1 MLRALKRRQRVT
13 ENIYGMLR
21 VINQLI
27 KVEGDE
33 IAFCSAELF
42 LAAASWAETLAGT
55 VGAAPVRIIFYCVKV
70 GVVEVLEA
78 ETTELPCTWNV

>member
-1 MLRALKRRQRVT
+1 VT
-13 ENIYGMLR
+13 ENIDGMLR

-42 LAAASWAETLAGT
+42 LAAAS
-55 VGAAPVRIIFYCVKV
+55 
-70 GVVEVLEA
+70 
-78 ETTELPCTWNV
+78 